1 MESQRVSL
9 ERMGSCQCDGGR
21 MRLARKVVG
30 VGLLRLVTLWFSRAG
45 AAPEDH
51 AGRAARA
58 EGLVLARCGVC
69 HSTDLITQQR
79 LDRSRWQATVGKMVH
94 WGAELSE
101 EEAGL
106 LVEFLAAR
114 FHPNAP
120 AWVPFSDIGE
130 AEPLQA
136 EHPSTQERPI
146 GIAQQGATVFANN
159 CQGCH
164 GAGASG
170 GFGPKLAGNPI
181 LNAEPCFGRPSCTDA
196 ARCLPGSTH

>member
-1 MESQRVSL
+1 
-9 ERMGSCQCDGGR
+9 
-21 MRLARKVVG
+21 MRLATKIVA
-30 VGLLRLVTLWFSRAG
+30 VGLLGLATMLFSRAG
-45 AAPEDH
+45 AAPNDR
-51 AGRAARA
+51 AGMAARA
-58 EGLVLARCGVC
+58 EGLVIARCGIC

-101 EEAGL
+101 EEAVL

-114 FHPNAP
+114 FHPA
-120 AWVPFSDIGE
+120 AAASVTLGEIGA

-136 EHPSTQERPI
+136 EPLSTQEHPN
-146 GIAQQGATVFANN
+146 GMAQQGATLFANN
-159 CQGCH
+159 CQACH

-181 LNAEPCFGRPSCTDA
+181 LNSETSFWETVLYGRGPMPAWEHTLSRQDIADIRAWLKT
-196 ARCLPGSTH
+196 L

>member
-1 MESQRVSL
+1 
-9 ERMGSCQCDGGR
+9 
-21 MRLARKVVG
+21 MRRATRTVA
-30 VGLLRLVTLWFSRAG
+30 VGLIGLATLLFSRVG
-45 AAPEDH
+45 AAPDEQ
-51 AGRAARA
+51 AGMAARA
-58 EGLVLARCGVC
+58 EGLVLARCGIC

-114 FHPNAP
+114 FHPTASGL
-120 AWVPFSDIGE
+120 VPLSDIGA
-130 AEPLQA
+130 AEPLQT
-136 EHPSTQERPI
+136 EHPSAQERPS
-146 GIAQQGATVFANN
+146 GVALQGAALFATN

-164 GAGASG
+164 GAGAGG

-181 LNAEPCFGRPSCTDA
+181 LHAETSFWETVLYGRGPMPAWEHTLSRQDIADIQAWLKT
-196 ARCLPGSTH
+196 L

>member
-1 MESQRVSL
+1 
-9 ERMGSCQCDGGR
+9 
-21 MRLARKVVG
+21 MRLATTVVM
-30 VGLLRLVTLWFSRAG
+30 VGLLGLATLLFSRAG

-51 AGRAARA
+51 AGMAARA

-79 LDRSRWQATVGKMVH
+79 LDRSQWQTTVGKMVH

-114 FHPNAP
+114 FHPTAP
-120 AWVPFSDIGE
+120 ASVTLGEIGA

-136 EHPSTQERPI
+136 EQPSTQEHPN
-146 GIAQQGATVFANN
+146 GVAQQGAILFANN

-164 GAGASG
+164 GAGAGG

-181 LNAEPCFGRPSCTDA
+181 LHAETSFWETVLHGRGPMPAWEHTLSRQDIADIQAWLKT
-196 ARCLPGSTH
+196 L